1 MKKIMILGSGAMG
14 SGIAQVVAASGYK
27 VLLWDINNDLVDKGI
42 NSISKNLS
50 KLVKKGKLDKEIQDD
65 ILERITGITDLEEGK
80 DSDIVIEAIIEKL
93 EIKQEIFGKL
103 DKIVNPE
110 AIFASN
116 TSSLSI
122 TAIASV
128 TKRADKVIGMHFF
141 NPAPVMKLVE
151 IIKGI
156 ITSDQTYEQ
165 IYKFA
170 EDIGKTAIKVEE
182 SPGFVVNR
190 ILVPMMNEAAFLIME
205 GVSSAEDIDKG
216 MKLGANHP
224 IGPLALADMVGI
236 DVLLLVMN
244 VLHDEFGDSKYRPCP
259 LLTKMVRG
267 GLLGR
272 KTGEGFYKY

>member
-14 SGIAQVVAASGYK
+14 SGIAQVIATAGYK
-27 VLLWDINNDLVDKGI
+27 VLLWDINNDLVEKGI
-42 NSISKNLS
+42 NSISKNLN
-50 KLVKKGKLDKEIQDD
+50 KLVKKEKLDKKTQDD
-65 ILERITGITDLEEGK
+65 ISERITGITDLEEGK
-80 DSDIVIEAIIEKL
+80 DSDMVIEAIIEKL

-128 TKRADKVIGMHFF
+128 TKRSDKVIGMHFF

-170 EDIGKTAIKVEE
+170 ENIGKKAIKVEE

-190 ILVPMMNEAAFLIME
+190 ILVPMMNEAAFLVME

>member
-14 SGIAQVVAASGYK
+14 SGIAQVIATAGYK
-27 VLLWDINNDLVDKGI
+27 VLLWDINNDLVEKGI
-42 NSISKNLS
+42 NSISKNLN
-50 KLVKKGKLDKEIQDD
+50 KLVKKGKLDKKTQDD

-80 DSDIVIEAIIEKL
+80 DSDMVIEAIIEKL

-128 TKRADKVIGMHFF
+128 TKRSDKVIGMHFF

-170 EDIGKTAIKVEE
+170 ENIGKKAIKVEE

-190 ILVPMMNEAAFLIME
+190 ILVPMMNEAAFLVME

>member
-14 SGIAQVVAASGYK
+14 SGIAQVIATAGYK
-27 VLLWDINNDLVDKGI
+27 VLLWDINNDLVEKGI
-42 NSISKNLS
+42 NSISKNLN
-50 KLVKKGKLDKEIQDD
+50 KLVKKEKLDKKTQDD

-80 DSDIVIEAIIEKL
+80 DSDMVIEAIIEKL

-128 TKRADKVIGMHFF
+128 TKRSDKVIGMHFF

-165 IYKFA
+165 IYKFT

-190 ILVPMMNEAAFLIME
+190 ILVPMMNEAAFLVME